1 MKQTQLR
8 PKAKLTKGLLIVALL
23 FSLFAFLGDVGN
35 CQTRLAPTAGI
46 ELFVADRHEFC
57 QHESVVERPKSLTP
71 IRFFACQSYSIVAL
85 LAYNKLIGHQISLVC
100 STPPLTAGISKFFQR
115 RTIPAS
121 PEAPSADFSS
131 SEFPANL
138 S

>member
-8 PKAKLTKGLLIVALL
+8 QKAKLTKGLLIVALL

-35 CQTRLAPTAGI
+35 YQTRIALTAGI
-46 ELFVADRHEFC
+46 ELFVADRQEFD
-57 QHESVVERPKSLTP
+57 QHESVVERPRSLTT
-71 IRFFACQSYSIVAL
+71 IRFFAHHSYSIVVL

-100 STPPLTAGISKFFQR
+100 GTPPLTAGISKFFQR

-121 PEAPSADFSS
+121 SEAPHANFSS
-131 SEFPANL
+131 SKFSADL